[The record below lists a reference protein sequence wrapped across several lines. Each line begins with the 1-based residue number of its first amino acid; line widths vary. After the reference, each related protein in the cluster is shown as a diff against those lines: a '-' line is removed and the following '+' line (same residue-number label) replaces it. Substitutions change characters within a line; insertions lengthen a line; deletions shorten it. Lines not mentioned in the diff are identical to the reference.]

1 MKLLLEREWSTT
13 TNSITIKNLK
23 SNTEYKFSIL
33 AKDAAGNK
41 SQPTSIIV
49 KQMML
54 TQHLL
59 VEIAMLPFQS
69 LQIGEV
75 VTTSRL

>member
-1 MKLLLEREWSTT
+1 MSTT

-23 SNTEYKFSIL
+23 SNTEYTFSII

-41 SQPTSIIV
+41 SQPTSILV
-49 KQMML
+49 KQMIR

-59 VEIAMLPFQS
+59 MEMGLLPFQS